1 MVVIRM
7 FRAVPR
13 RFGPRAAPA
22 TAVPRRFGHAA
33 HLSRRRPFASE
44 RLTGV
49 MGLPVDAAPADVKR
63 RYRAL
68 ALETHPDRLPGSA
81 TAADRERARQRFAR
95 LSDEYDARLAGRP
108 PRDPYEGTL
117 DPVSEADQMR
127 ALAFMVA
134 AKLAT
139 IFVPI
144 AGLAAAVV
152 ARAN

>member
-13 RFGPRAAPA
+13 RFG
-22 TAVPRRFGHAA
+22 RR
-33 HLSRRRPFASE
+33 SFASE

-68 ALETHPDRLPGSA
+68 ALETHPDRLPTSA

-95 LSDEYDARLAGRP
+95 LSDEYDARLKGRP
-108 PRDPYEGTL
+108 PREPYEGRL
-117 DPVSEADQMR
+117 DPVSEEDQMR
-127 ALAFMVA
+127 ALGFMVV

-144 AGLAAAVV
+144 AGLAAVV
-152 ARAN
+152 VMRAS

>member
-13 RFGPRAAPA
+13 RFG
-22 TAVPRRFGHAA
+22 HAGYP
-33 HLSRRRPFASE
+33 SRRRSFASE
-44 RLTGV
+44 LTGV

-68 ALETHPDRLPGSA
+68 ALETHPDRLPSSA

-95 LSDEYDARLAGRP
+95 LSGEYDARLKGRP

-117 DPVSEADQMR
+117 DPVSEADQLR
-127 ALAFMVA
+127 ALGFMVV

-144 AGLAAAVV
+144 AGLAAVV
-152 ARAN
+152 LARAS

>member
-7 FRAVPR
+7 FRAL
-13 RFGPRAAPA
+13 
-22 TAVPRRFGHAA
+22 PRRFGHAA
-33 HLSRRRPFASE
+33 HPSRRRSFASE
-44 RLTGV
+44 LTGV

-95 LSDEYDARLAGRP
+95 LADEYAARLAGRP
-108 PRDPYEGTL
+108 PREPYHGTL

-127 ALAFMVA
+127 ALGFMVV

-144 AGLAAAVV
+144 AGLAAVVV
-152 ARAN
+152 ARSS

>member
-13 RFGPRAAPA
+13 RFA
-22 TAVPRRFGHAA
+22 HAA
-33 HLSRRRPFASE
+33 RPSRRRSFASE
-44 RLTGV
+44 QRLTGV
-49 MGLPVDAAPADVKR
+49 IGLPVDAAPADVKR

-68 ALETHPDRLPGSA
+68 ALETHPDRLPSSA

-108 PRDPYEGTL
+108 PREPYEGTL

-127 ALAFMVA
+127 ALGFMVV

-144 AGLAAAVV
+144 AGLAAVVV
-152 ARAN
+152 ARSS

>member
-13 RFGPRAAPA
+13 RFR
-22 TAVPRRFGHAA
+22 HAA
-33 HLSRRRPFASE
+33 RPFASE

-68 ALETHPDRLPGSA
+68 ALETHPDRLPTSA

-95 LSDEYDARLAGRP
+95 LSDEYDARLKGRP
-108 PRDPYEGTL
+108 PREPYEGNL

-127 ALAFMVA
+127 ALGFMVL
-134 AKLAT
+134 AKIAT
-139 IFVPI
+139 IVVPI
-144 AGLAAAVV
+144 AGLAAVV
-152 ARAN
+152 MARTS

>member
-1 MVVIRM
+1 M

-13 RFGPRAAPA
+13 R
-22 TAVPRRFGHAA
+22 
-33 HLSRRRPFASE
+33 LSRRRSFASE

-49 MGLPVDAAPADVKR
+49 MGLPVNAAPADVKR

-68 ALETHPDRLPGSA
+68 ALETHPDRLPSSA

-108 PRDPYEGTL
+108 PREPYEGTL

-127 ALAFMVA
+127 ALGFMVL

-144 AGLAAAVV
+144 AGLAAVVV
-152 ARAN
+152 ARTS

>member
-1 MVVIRM
+1 
-7 FRAVPR
+7 
-13 RFGPRAAPA
+13 
-22 TAVPRRFGHAA
+22 
-33 HLSRRRPFASE
+33 
-44 RLTGV
+44 

-68 ALETHPDRLPGSA
+68 ALETHPDRLPRSA

-95 LSDEYDARLAGRP
+95 LSGEYDARLKGRP

-127 ALAFMVA
+127 ALAVIVV

-139 IFVPI
+139 IFVPV
-144 AGLAAAVV
+144 AGLAAVV
-152 ARAN
+152 VSAR

>member
-7 FRAVPR
+7 FR
-13 RFGPRAAPA
+13 
-22 TAVPRRFGHAA
+22 TAPRRFGHAA
-33 HLSRRRPFASE
+33 RPSRRRTFASE
-44 RLTGV
+44 QRLTGV
-49 MGLPVDAAPADVKR
+49 MGLPVNATPADVKR

-68 ALETHPDRLPGSA
+68 ALETHPDRLPTGA

-108 PRDPYEGTL
+108 PREPYEGTL

-127 ALAFMVA
+127 ALGFMVV

-144 AGLAAAVV
+144 AGLAAVV
-152 ARAN
+152 MARAS

>member
-1 MVVIRM
+1 M

-13 RFGPRAAPA
+13 RF
-22 TAVPRRFGHAA
+22 
-33 HLSRRRPFASE
+33 FASE
-44 RLTGV
+44 RRLTGV

-68 ALETHPDRLPGSA
+68 ALETHPDRLPSSA

-95 LSDEYDARLAGRP
+95 LSDEYDVRLKGRP
-108 PRDPYEGTL
+108 PREPYEGRL
-117 DPVSEADQMR
+117 DPVSEEDQMR
-127 ALAFMVA
+127 ALGFMVV

-144 AGLAAAVV
+144 AGLAAVVV
-152 ARAN
+152 ARAS

>member
-1 MVVIRM
+1 M

-33 HLSRRRPFASE
+33 HLSRRRSFASE
-44 RLTGV
+44 LTGF

-68 ALETHPDRLPGSA
+68 ALETHPDRLPSSA

-95 LSDEYDARLAGRP
+95 LSDEYDARLKGRP
-108 PRDPYEGTL
+108 PREPYEGTL

-127 ALAFMVA
+127 ALGIIVL
-134 AKLAT
+134 AKVAT
-139 IFVPI
+139 IFVPV
-144 AGLAAAVV
+144 AGLAAVV
-152 ARAN
+152 LARAS

>member
-7 FRAVPR
+7 FRAVP
-13 RFGPRAAPA
+13 
-22 TAVPRRFGHAA
+22 GHAT
-33 HLSRRRPFASE
+33 HLSRRRLFASE
-44 RLTGV
+44 QLTGV

-68 ALETHPDRLPGSA
+68 ALETHPDRLPSSA

-95 LSDEYDARLAGRP
+95 LSDEYDARLKGRP
-108 PRDPYEGTL
+108 PREPYEGKL
-117 DPVSEADQMR
+117 DPVSEEDQMR
-127 ALAFMVA
+127 ALGFMVV

-144 AGLAAAVV
+144 AGLAAVV
-152 ARAN
+152 LARAS

>member
-68 ALETHPDRLPGSA
+68 ALETHPDRLPSA

-108 PRDPYEGTL
+108 PREPYEGTL

-127 ALAFMVA
+127 ALGFMVV

-144 AGLAAAVV
+144 AGLAAVVV
-152 ARAN
+152 ARSS

>member
-1 MVVIRM
+1 
-7 FRAVPR
+7 
-13 RFGPRAAPA
+13 
-22 TAVPRRFGHAA
+22 
-33 HLSRRRPFASE
+33 
-44 RLTGV
+44 

-81 TAADRERARQRFAR
+81 TAADRERARRRFAR

-108 PRDPYEGTL
+108 PREPHEGTL

-127 ALAFMVA
+127 ALGFMVV

-144 AGLAAAVV
+144 AGLAAVVV
-152 ARAN
+152 ARSS

>member
-81 TAADRERARQRFAR
+81 TAADRERARRRFAR

-108 PRDPYEGTL
+108 PREPYEGTL

-127 ALAFMVA
+127 ALGIIVL
-134 AKLAT
+134 AKVAT
-139 IFVPI
+139 IFVPV
-144 AGLAAAVV
+144 AGLAAVV
-152 ARAN
+152 LARAS

>member
-13 RFGPRAAPA
+13 RFG
-22 TAVPRRFGHAA
+22 HAA
-33 HLSRRRPFASE
+33 HLLRRRTFASKQ

-49 MGLPVDAAPADVKR
+49 MGLPVDAKPADVKR

-68 ALETHPDRLPGSA
+68 ALETHPDRLPSSA

-108 PRDPYEGTL
+108 PREPYEGTL

-127 ALAFMVA
+127 ALGFMVVV
-134 AKLAT
+134 KLAT

-144 AGLAAAVV
+144 AGLAAVVV

>member
-13 RFGPRAAPA
+13 RFG
-22 TAVPRRFGHAA
+22 HAA
-33 HLSRRRPFASE
+33 RPSRRRPFASE

-68 ALETHPDRLPGSA
+68 ALETHPDRLPSSA

-95 LSDEYDARLAGRP
+95 LSDEYDARLKGRP
-108 PRDPYEGTL
+108 PREPYEGKL
-117 DPVSEADQMR
+117 DPVSEEDQMR
-127 ALAFMVA
+127 ALGFMVV

-144 AGLAAAVV
+144 AGLAVVVV
-152 ARAN
+152 ARAS

>member
-13 RFGPRAAPA
+13 RFG
-22 TAVPRRFGHAA
+22 HAGYP
-33 HLSRRRPFASE
+33 SRRRSFASE
-44 RLTGV
+44 LTGV

-68 ALETHPDRLPGSA
+68 ALETHPDRLPSA

-95 LSDEYDARLAGRP
+95 LSDEYDARLKGRP
-108 PRDPYEGTL
+108 PREPYEGTL

-127 ALAFMVA
+127 ALGIIVL
-134 AKLAT
+134 AKVAT
-139 IFVPI
+139 IFVPV
-144 AGLAAAVV
+144 AGLAAVV
-152 ARAN
+152 LARAS

>member
-68 ALETHPDRLPGSA
+68 ALETPPDRLPNA

-95 LSDEYDARLAGRP
+95 LSDEYDARLA
-108 PRDPYEGTL
+108 
-117 DPVSEADQMR
+117 
-127 ALAFMVA
+127 
-134 AKLAT
+134 
-139 IFVPI
+139 
-144 AGLAAAVV
+144 
-152 ARAN
+152 

>member
-13 RFGPRAAPA
+13 RFGP
-22 TAVPRRFGHAA
+22 AA
-33 HLSRRRPFASE
+33 HPPRRRPFASE

-49 MGLPVDAAPADVKR
+49 MGLPVNAAPADVKR

-81 TAADRERARQRFAR
+81 TAADRERARRRFAR
-95 LSDEYDARLAGRP
+95 LADEYAARLAGRP
-108 PRDPYEGTL
+108 PRGPYEGTL

-127 ALAFMVA
+127 ALCFMVA

-144 AGLAAAVV
+144 AGLAAVVV
-152 ARAN
+152 ARTS

>member
-49 MGLPVDAAPADVKR
+49 MGLPVNAAPADVKR

-68 ALETHPDRLPGSA
+68 ALETHPDRLPSSA

-95 LSDEYDARLAGRP
+95 LSDEYDARLKGRP
-108 PRDPYEGTL
+108 PREPYEGTL

-127 ALAFMVA
+127 ALGIIVL
-134 AKLAT
+134 AKVAT
-139 IFVPI
+139 IFVPV
-144 AGLAAAVV
+144 AGLAAVV
-152 ARAN
+152 LARAS